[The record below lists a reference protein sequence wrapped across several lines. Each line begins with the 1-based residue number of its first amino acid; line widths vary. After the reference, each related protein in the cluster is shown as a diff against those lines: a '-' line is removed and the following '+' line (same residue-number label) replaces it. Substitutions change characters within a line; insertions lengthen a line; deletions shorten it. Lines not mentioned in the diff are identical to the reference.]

1 MRTSFFGLWDDL
13 VLGVP
18 DRDDDHWAGESV
30 RDGGCGV
37 VALSPMVLRGFLM
50 GEQKWGDIEVRG

>member
-1 MRTSFFGLWDDL
+1 MRTSFFGLWDEW

-30 RDGGCGV
+30 RDGGWVV
-37 VALSPMVLRGFLM
+37 VALSPMVLKGFLM
-50 GEQKWGDIEVRG
+50 G